1 MERRA
6 GGYRREKHDVR
17 NGESLGSYILRLLV
31 TLVPH
36 LQHASPLHDPLVT
49 SLRSSSSFHPPTSH
63 LTPSPPVPF
72 PSGEARPLRGEEG
85 TGREKG
91 TEGGMEVGT
100 RKPTHFQGWL
110 YL

>member
-49 SLRSSSSFHPPTSH
+49 SLRSVPRRKGSCSV
-63 LTPSPPVPF
+63 PVRYA
-72 PSGEARPLRGEEG
+72 SRHSRLRRVVVKVRDV
-85 TGREKG
+85 T
-91 TEGGMEVGT
+91 
-100 RKPTHFQGWL
+100 
-110 YL
+110 

>member
-17 NGESLGSYILRLLV
+17 NAESLGSYILRLLV

-49 SLRSSSSFHPPTSH
+49 SLRSVPRRKGSCSVRHSSLVPHSCLRRVWLEERMSVVKER
-63 LTPSPPVPF
+63 LTI
-72 PSGEARPLRGEEG
+72 
-85 TGREKG
+85 TGGKG
-91 TEGGMEVGT
+91 VSVERVE
-100 RKPTHFQGWL
+100 
-110 YL
+110 